1 MSNNIK
7 VFVTDVDGCLTD
19 GCIIFTDQGDGI
31 CRFHAHDGLGLS
43 VLKKM
48 GITLI
53 AISGRKCKAVE
64 HRLNQLGFHHI
75 ILGSTNKQTDLRNL
89 LNELSLSFKDIAYVG
104 DDLIDLEVMEL
115 AAKRYAPANAVDIVK
130 KISCFTSAHK
140 GGDGAVRD
148 IIEHMLAKDFK
159 TSVMCEYFKEGT
171 QSIVQ

>member
-7 VFVTDVDGCLTD
+7 AFVTDVDGCLTD
-19 GCIIFTDQGDGI
+19 GGIIFTDQGDGI

-64 HRLNQLGFHHI
+64 HRLNQLGFDYQ
-75 ILGSTNKQTDLRNL
+75 ILGSKNKFSDLSEL
-89 LNELSLSFKDIAYVG
+89 LNKMSLTLDDIAFVG

-115 AAKRYAPANAVDIVK
+115 AARKYAPANAIDIVK
-130 KISCFTSAHK
+130 KISCFTSAYK
-140 GGDGAVRD
+140 GGDGAIRD
-148 IIEHMLAKDFK
+148 IIEHMLVKDFK
-159 TSVMCEYFKEGT
+159 TSVMCEYFKNGIK
-171 QSIVQ
+171 SIVQ